1 MYLYISIK
9 SGINLKIA
17 FYRIRRRQ
25 SLNFTP
31 TSNTGYYHDCCRLQG
46 TIRRGTRCSTAK
58 AFLRPARLRPNL
70 HIAMQAHVTKII
82 VNPVTNQV
90 TGVQLLRD
98 GRMQLIH
105 AKREVI
111 LSAGSIGS
119 PQLLMLSGIGPGEH
133 LQRMGIPVLQ
143 NLRVGD
149 NLQDHVGMFG
159 LTFIVDKPVAIVQ
172 NRLRV
177 NILCPFALHVLSTII
192 FIIIMIFWLKIYSD
206 FNSNNFEDARF
217 KLKTRIKICKTEPS
231 NRLCSYKQLQN
242 ITIEPFRFMPA
253 NS

>member
-1 MYLYISIK
+1 MMHLLCFITINIVIKIYLAHDVLRYIIRHIESKIY
-9 SGINLKIA
+9 LKIVNVLRGLDYKLDIFLA
-17 FYRIRRRQ
+17 KFTVSIP
-25 SLNFTP
+25 LNFILNSTTRIP
-31 TSNTGYYHDCCRLQG
+31 HDYCSQG

-70 HIAMQAHVTKII
+70 HIAMHAHVTKII
-82 VNPVTNQV
+82 INPTTNQV

-119 PQLLMLSGIGPGEH
+119 PQLLMLSGIGPREH
-133 LQRMGIPVLQ
+133 LQRIGIPVLQ

-177 NILCPFALHVLSTII
+177 NI
-192 FIIIMIFWLKIYSD
+192 Y
-206 FNSNNFEDARF
+206 
-217 KLKTRIKICKTEPS
+217 
-231 NRLCSYKQLQN
+231 
-242 ITIEPFRFMPA
+242 
-253 NS
+253 

>member
-1 MYLYISIK
+1 MVTKTPKRYIIK
-9 SGINLKIA
+9 LKIS
-17 FYRIRRRQ
+17 FHIYVDIIILF
-25 SLNFTP
+25 SI
-31 TSNTGYYHDCCRLQG
+31 QG

-70 HIAMQAHVTKII
+70 HVAMQAHVTKII
-82 VNPVTNQV
+82 INPVTKRV
-90 TGVQLLRD
+90 TGVQMLRD
-98 GRMQLIH
+98 GRVHLVH

-133 LQRMGIPVLQ
+133 LQRLGIPVLQ
-143 NLRVGD
+143 DLRVGD

-177 NILCPFALHVLSTII
+177 RSKLLYSHVFYEL
-192 FIIIMIFWLKIYSD
+192 L
-206 FNSNNFEDARF
+206 
-217 KLKTRIKICKTEPS
+217 L
-231 NRLCSYKQLQN
+231 L
-242 ITIEPFRFMPA
+242 
-253 NS
+253 